1 MHYSWVEAGLISRLV
16 TEVSCCVAGL
26 IFNVAVEVS
35 TSGCVVAAGVVVVVA
50 AGCCWQPIRATIES
64 VATPAM
70 SIFPFIMENN
80 KEIKGIVKII
90 REGRKKDND

>member
-16 TEVSCCVAGL
+16 SEVSCCVAGL

-35 TSGCVVAAGVVVVVA
+35 TSGFVVAVGVVVVA

-80 KEIKGIVKII
+80 KEIKGIVEII
-90 REGRKKDND
+90 RECRKKDND

>member
-1 MHYSWVEAGLISRLV
+1 MEAGLISRLV
-16 TEVSCCVAGL
+16 REVSCCVAGL

-35 TSGCVVAAGVVVVVA
+35 TAGCVVAGGVVVA

-70 SIFPFIMENN
+70 SIFPFIMEKI

-90 REGRKKDND
+90 GEGKKKDND